1 MYSISPIFLSHTLPS
16 WGKFSLL
23 PPLSSVQFS
32 CSVVSYSLWPHGLKH
47 SRRPCPSPTPRACS
61 NSCPS
66 SWWCHPTISSSVI
79 PFSSCLQS
87 FPPSTTS
94 TLLYWLPWVQGK
106 LMDCRVF
113 VRDSPPSHL
122 ISACV
127 LLCKTRIRNMPS
139 LPISTIWLD
148 DLKEIKATIIE
159 SNKVMV
165 MMADFYTSILRGPC
179 FIRHYNLPGYMDF
192 TCTHT
197 HTHTHTHHLSH

>member
-1 MYSISPIFLSHTLPS
+1 
-16 WGKFSLL
+16 
-23 PPLSSVQFS
+23 
-32 CSVVSYSLWPHGLKH
+32 
-47 SRRPCPSPTPRACS
+47 
-61 NSCPS
+61 
-66 SWWCHPTISSSVI
+66 
-79 PFSSCLQS
+79 
-87 FPPSTTS
+87 
-94 TLLYWLPWVQGK
+94 
-106 LMDCRVF
+106 
-113 VRDSPPSHL
+113 
-122 ISACV
+122 
-127 LLCKTRIRNMPS
+127 MPS